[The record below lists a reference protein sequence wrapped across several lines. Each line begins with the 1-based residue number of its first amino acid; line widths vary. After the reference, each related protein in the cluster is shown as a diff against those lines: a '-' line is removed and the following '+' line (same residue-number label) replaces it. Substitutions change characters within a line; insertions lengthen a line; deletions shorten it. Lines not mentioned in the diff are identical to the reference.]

1 MGHPTARALGLLLI
15 LVVLGLCAPERPA
28 ADATTS
34 PPRITDADHARAMPA
49 CGAATGDGLGLPTS
63 KTTHA
68 AVTVAPAGVPAVDR
82 TPVGDTASPPVRASG
97 RIPQDVPV
105 PRAPPL
111 T

>member
-28 ADATTS
+28 ADATAS
-34 PPRITDADHARAMPA
+34 ASRIADADHARAMPA

-82 TPVGDTASPPVRASG
+82 TPVGDTASPPVLGSA
-97 RIPQDVPV
+97 RISQDVPV

-111 T
+111 A